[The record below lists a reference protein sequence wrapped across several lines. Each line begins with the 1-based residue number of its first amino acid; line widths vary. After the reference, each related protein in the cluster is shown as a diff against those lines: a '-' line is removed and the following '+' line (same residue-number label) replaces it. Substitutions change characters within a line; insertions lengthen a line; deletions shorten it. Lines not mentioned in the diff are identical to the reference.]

1 MLLIQNSTKKC
12 ATTNHI
18 HALKLVLG
26 CSRLLFDLNSDYHQ
40 SNACEIS
47 MRPHN
52 FTSCSWMLFDV
63 IVGSA
68 QHHIADLLIITTQVT
83 PAAVPKGKRLKYD
96 LCIQQ
101 DFRRNVLWENKY
113 NEYIHVY
120 MSHSQMLGKFE
131 YTLPAKFWRLVG
143 CTEMLSW

>member
-1 MLLIQNSTKKC
+1 
-12 ATTNHI
+12 
-18 HALKLVLG
+18 
-26 CSRLLFDLNSDYHQ
+26 
-40 SNACEIS
+40 
-47 MRPHN
+47 
-52 FTSCSWMLFDV
+52 MLFDV

-113 NEYIHVY
+113 NEYFYFLNGFWH
-120 MSHSQMLGKFE
+120 FE
-131 YTLPAKFWRLVG
+131 
-143 CTEMLSW
+143 TEKVIKIQEN

>member
-1 MLLIQNSTKKC
+1 
-12 ATTNHI
+12 
-18 HALKLVLG
+18 
-26 CSRLLFDLNSDYHQ
+26 
-40 SNACEIS
+40 
-47 MRPHN
+47 
-52 FTSCSWMLFDV
+52 MLFDV

-113 NEYIHVY
+113 NVHVNICTSVFTTKAFALQQDEKERR
-120 MSHSQMLGKFE
+120 MSVVKDTALYYYSPELPENCVYWRHVGKG
-131 YTLPAKFWRLVG
+131 V
-143 CTEMLSW
+143 